1 MSLKE
6 NINFVK
12 NELSTEEK
20 FFESVVKLEDFYKKY
35 KIMII
40 GVVVALVFGF
50 IGYKIN
56 NYFKTQSLIATNE
69 AYNKLLSNS
78 GDKEALELLKRKN
91 EPLYDIYQLKQAM
104 EKNDLQTLQ
113 LLQNSQNEFVAD
125 VAKYQLASSNSDLA
139 KLTSYDLS
147 TNALMKDLGLLQE
160 AYILIQEGK
169 YQDAKLKL
177 DSISKESAVER
188 YSSMMA
194 HFLIT
199 KVAQ

>member
-6 NINFVK
+6 NIDFVK

-35 KIMII
+35 KIAII
-40 GVVVALVFGF
+40 GVGVALVFGF
-50 IGYKIN
+50 IGYKVN
-56 NYFKTQSLIATNE
+56 SYFAGESLIATNE
-69 AYNKLLSNS
+69 AYNKLLINSN
-78 GDKEALELLKRKN
+78 DKEALELLKNKN
-91 EPLYDIYQLKQAM
+91 APLYDVYQLKMAIQNG
-104 EKNDLQTLQ
+104 EFQTLQTLQ
-113 LLQNSQNEFVAD
+113 NSKNEFVAD
-125 VAKYQLASSNSDLA
+125 IAKYQLASNNSDLT

-160 AYILIQEGK
+160 AYILIGEGK

-177 DSISKESAVER
+177 DSISKESAVSK